1 MKISYPAYLLS
12 CLLCAALLTGCTG
25 RGPAE
30 NAPDD
35 TAASSAPDES
45 GAAASSV
52 TFEARTLDG
61 GSVSSELFADSKLT
75 MLNVWATY
83 CNPCLN
89 EMPGLGELAGAYA
102 SEDFQLIGII
112 SDVSEDADEAVLQY
126 ASDLVEETG
135 AGYPHLLLN
144 ESLYTALLTEV
155 SAVPTTFFVDQ
166 DGQVLDTVVGAM
178 ERSAWEEKINAL
190 LEP

>member
-1 MKISYPAYLLS
+1 M
-12 CLLCAALLTGCTG
+12 
-25 RGPAE
+25 
-30 NAPDD
+30 
-35 TAASSAPDES
+35 
-45 GAAASSV
+45 
-52 TFEARTLDG
+52 
-61 GSVSSELFADSKLT
+61 
-75 MLNVWATY
+75 
-83 CNPCLN
+83 
-89 EMPGLGELAGAYA
+89 
-102 SEDFQLIGII
+102 
-112 SDVSEDADEAVLQY
+112 
-126 ASDLVEETG
+126 EETG

>member
-12 CLLCAALLTGCTG
+12 CLICAALLTGCTG

-126 ASDLVEETG
+126 A
-135 AGYPHLLLN
+135 HLLLN

>member
-1 MKISYPAYLLS
+1 
-12 CLLCAALLTGCTG
+12 
-25 RGPAE
+25 
-30 NAPDD
+30 
-35 TAASSAPDES
+35 
-45 GAAASSV
+45 
-52 TFEARTLDG
+52 
-61 GSVSSELFADSKLT
+61 